1 MRRLPTRLV
10 PTFLA
15 CAGVGICAAPADAAA
30 RAGTAVN
37 WRGTLDVSLRVKF
50 ERTFESIQSCTPG
63 ENGSVTYTLDWEG
76 ARGKSKPSTTNFNF
90 VNGDGGT
97 TTPVIGAANA
107 AFERGEVGEWKT
119 STDDCNDNTDVQVP
133 ANIVKPT
140 CKPLSGR
147 LLMTLTTDPQDLD
160 AELAPLT
167 GGGVFSAQRL
177 GKDAQDPNCI
187 RFFEETDSAP
197 DKTFNFKIGS
207 VVTGAPLGGNLA
219 KYGATH
225 SALSVS
231 LKKVRTGLLKL
242 SSTKKTQF
250 SHTFKISGPCY
261 AIAASL
267 SGATIG
273 PSWGSPRYEKCA
285 ASGEGVII
293 VRRTSKVNRIK
304 F

>member
-1 MRRLPTRLV
+1 MRRVPTRRVLATLV
-10 PTFLA
+10 A
-15 CAGVGICAAPADAAA
+15 CAGLGVVAAPAHGAS
-30 RAGTAVN
+30 TAIN

-50 ERTFESIQSCTPG
+50 ERTYESIQSCTPG

-90 VNGDGGT
+90 INGDGGT

-107 AFERGEVGEWKT
+107 AIEKGEVGEWKT
-119 STDDCNDNTDVQVP
+119 STDDCNPDTDIQLP

-140 CKPLSGR
+140 CDPLNGR
-147 LLMTLTTDPQDLD
+147 LLMTLTTDPQDFD

-167 GGGVFSAQRL
+167 GGGLFTAQRL
-177 GKDAQDPNCI
+177 GTQAQDPSCI
-187 RFFEETDSAP
+187 RFFEDTESAP
-197 DKTFNFKIGS
+197 DKTFGFKISS
-207 VVTGAPLGGNLA
+207 VAIGAPLSGNLK
-219 KYGATH
+219 KYGSTH

-231 LKKVRTGLLKL
+231 LKKVRSGLIKL

-273 PSWGSPRYEKCA
+273 PSYGSPRYEKCV

-293 VRRTSKVNRIK
+293 VRRTSKVNKIK